1 MQAVLQETSI
11 VIAGAWN
18 PAILTPAWILQ
29 HAVQQPDIQAHMVQA
44 VFPTLLNGALDFPRF
59 TLPGFTYTARP
70 DVMILLPDALAQAA
84 FETAEGV
91 ASRVLGQLGHTPI
104 GGVGHNFEFTHAQAE
119 NEWLDPMNESQLS
132 LVDAVGGWDVS
143 RTTLATSFSNG
154 NVVINIQRY
163 TEGST
168 FVVKFNFHHP
178 VTSAAEAR
186 RVMVGDGYQRA
197 WQNFQTA
204 RTIIEK
210 LYGVIET

>member
-29 HAVQQPDIQAHMVQA
+29 HAVQQPDIQAHMVEA
-44 VFPTLLNGALDFPRF
+44 IFPTMLNGALDFPRF
-59 TLPGFTYTARP
+59 TLPGFTYTTRP
-70 DVMILLPDALAQAA
+70 DALIVLPGALAQAS
-84 FETAEGV
+84 FETAEDI
-91 ASRVLGQLGHTPI
+91 ASRVLGQLSHTPI
-104 GGVGHNFEFTHAQAE
+104 GGVGHNFEFRHLQAE
-119 NEWLDPMNESQLS
+119 YEWLNLMNESQLS

-154 NVVINIQRY
+154 NVVMNIQRY
-163 TEGST
+163 TEGTS

-178 VTSAAEAR
+178 VTSAAEAQK
-186 RVMVGDGYQRA
+186 VMVGSGYQRA

-204 RTIIEK
+204 RTIVEK
-210 LYGVIET
+210 LYGAFET

>member
-1 MQAVLQETSI
+1 MQAVLQETSF

-18 PAILTPAWILQ
+18 PAILTPAWILH
-29 HAVQQPDIQAHMVQA
+29 HAAQQPDFQAHMVQA
-44 VFPTLLNGALDFPRF
+44 VFPAVLNGALDFPRF

-70 DVMILLPDALAQAA
+70 DAIILLPDALTQAS

-91 ASRVLGQLGHTPI
+91 AARVLAQLSHTPI
-104 GGVGHNFEFTHAQAE
+104 GGVGHNFEFRHPRAE
-119 NEWLDPMNESQLS
+119 SEWLDPLNESQLS

-163 TEGST
+163 TEDAS

-178 VTSAAEAR
+178 VTSAAEAQK
-186 RVMVGDGYQRA
+186 VMVGDGYQRA

-204 RTIIEK
+204 RTIVEK
-210 LYGVIET
+210 LYGAIEL